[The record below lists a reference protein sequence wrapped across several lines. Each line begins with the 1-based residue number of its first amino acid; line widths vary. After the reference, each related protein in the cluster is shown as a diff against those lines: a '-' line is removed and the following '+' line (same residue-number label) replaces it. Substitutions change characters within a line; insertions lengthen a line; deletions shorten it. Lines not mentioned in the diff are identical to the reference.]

1 MLSDV
6 ISLKTRMK
14 GAIGRALLHVVLVVA
29 FLTLLLL
36 LLQWSSPST
45 TEDKQRIFR
54 AVRLSSSMAK
64 PDIAVF
70 SSLHQETA
78 DDAMPPSPTMG
89 MNGEMWCVL
98 DENNTV
104 LVQTLSTR
112 ISGTACPAGAGS
124 RELVRAAG
132 GGSNM
137 SCGFF
142 VKSRPESKPLDWTA
156 Y

>member
-1 MLSDV
+1 
-6 ISLKTRMK
+6 
-14 GAIGRALLHVVLVVA
+14 
-29 FLTLLLL
+29 
-36 LLQWSSPST
+36 
-45 TEDKQRIFR
+45 
-54 AVRLSSSMAK
+54 MAK

-112 ISGTACPAGAGS
+112 ISGTVALL
-124 RELVRAAG
+124 ELVRE
-132 GGSNM
+132 S
-137 SCGFF
+137 
-142 VKSRPESKPLDWTA
+142 SREYGWRLKHELRILHQIQTLK
-156 Y
+156 